1 MGEGTGRAQTDSRE
15 ARKTKTKTKRHMEDA
30 NVQELGD
37 QNGGGGLLDQVEVL
51 VPFLISW
58 SRGLRGD
65 TGDKP
70 GQRDTQTPLEVRFC
84 PFRGARTYLAKARWP
99 LALMWPLSPSA
110 ACPTTPST
118 IGHNLQGQGDEGVK
132 AATSSMLIVPVDD
145 AACLAAI

>member
-58 SRGLRGD
+58 FRGL
-65 TGDKP
+65 
-70 GQRDTQTPLEVRFC
+70 
-84 PFRGARTYLAKARWP
+84 
-99 LALMWPLSPSA
+99 
-110 ACPTTPST
+110 
-118 IGHNLQGQGDEGVK
+118 
-132 AATSSMLIVPVDD
+132 
-145 AACLAAI
+145 